1 MTNPFDPLDP
11 LESLESLQA
20 KAETRADSRTAS
32 DGWAA
37 HASVLDRLAANVRVA
52 QAHGWTSCAIERIDD
67 AQQFSA
73 WGISPG
79 ECQRHPIPDW
89 SMEPDGT
96 ERARH
101 ESG

>member
-1 MTNPFDPLDP
+1 MTNPLDP
-11 LESLESLQA
+11 LESLESLESLQS

-37 HASVLDRLAANVRVA
+37 HACVMDRLAANVRVA
-52 QAHGWTSCAIERIDD
+52 QARGWTSCAIERIDD

-73 WGISPG
+73 WGVPPG

-89 SMEPDGT
+89 SMDPDGP
-96 ERARH
+96 ERRPH